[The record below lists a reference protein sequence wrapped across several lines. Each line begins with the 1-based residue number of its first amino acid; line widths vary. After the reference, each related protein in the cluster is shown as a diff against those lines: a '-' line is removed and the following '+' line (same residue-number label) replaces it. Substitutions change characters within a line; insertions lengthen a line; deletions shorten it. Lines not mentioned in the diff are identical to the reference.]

1 MSKFTD
7 ILNAPLP
14 SKSNSFFEGSDGDMG
29 FDVDS
34 ELASLTE
41 ACNTEACGTKN
52 EGCKSEGCKTE
63 ACGSKSEGCKS
74 EACGTKNEGCKTEEG
89 DMSELARLLSAD
101 PDDDAADPGE
111 EGEIDSELADL
122 EGLMSVDPE
131 SDDEDDDDEHCNGGG
146 ECDDD
151 EDEKDEEGEDNIP
164 VDPSMA
170 SSVDD
175 PTPAPPL
182 EGEADQDADTMMA
195 IVATP
200 MVLDDTLTE
209 EEARDFIESGDA
221 DIAVSEDLMLES
233 ALDDMVS
240 TLFDGESQAYTESV
254 FASPNR
260 PYKMTKKARLN
271 QLYELSLQIEARAH
285 HDPYVPRIEKAYK
298 IERQIKA
305 GWRKRYGQLAMKRA
319 KKYLK
324 KLMNSKS
331 SGLKKA
337 AKRLVGK

>member
-1 MSKFTD
+1 MSNFKD
-7 ILNAPLP
+7 ILDAPLP
-14 SKSNSFFEGSDGDMG
+14 SKTSAFVEGSDGAD

-41 ACNTEACGTKN
+41 ACKTEACGTKD
-52 EGCKSEGCKTE
+52 EGCES
-63 ACGSKSEGCKS
+63 
-74 EACGTKNEGCKTEEG
+74 EGCKTEEG
-89 DMSELARLLSAD
+89 DMSELASLLAAD
-101 PDDDAADPGE
+101 PNDDAADPGE
-111 EGEIDSELADL
+111 EEEIDSQLADL
-122 EGLMSVDPE
+122 EGLMSVNT
-131 SDDEDDDDEHCNGGG
+131 DDG
-146 ECDDD
+146 
-151 EDEKDEEGEDNIP
+151 DEEDGEEEEACKSEECETKNEGCKTEEEEDIP
-164 VDPSMA
+164 VDPTMA

-182 EGEADQDADTMMA
+182 EGEADKDADSMMA

-200 MVLDDTLTE
+200 MILDDALTE

-240 TLFDGESQAYTESV
+240 NLFDGVSQAYTESV

-305 GWRKRYGQLAMKRA
+305 GWRKRYGALAMKRA

-337 AKRLVGK
+337 AKRLVNK